1 MFIHF
6 PITFHRN
13 EKRYEGK
20 NVDLLFCC
28 FHEPQ
33 KDVAG
38 SVRSAEYSIVLHG
51 TCIRVGYCDL
61 RFGMN
66 EILYYAGN
74 IGYRIYFPY
83 QGNHYAREAAG
94 LLLNLAAEEYGME
107 QVLITCSP
115 DNHASRKTL
124 EQLHG
129 RLIATTAVP
138 ETHWLYERGETVK
151 NIYLFETKRKG
162 RC

>member
-13 EKRYEGK
+13 EKRYAGK

-115 DNHASRKTL
+115 DNHASRKHTGCMKEERQSRISTCL
-124 EQLHG
+124 KQNGKEGVRTQLC
-129 RLIATTAVP
+129 T
-138 ETHWLYERGETVK
+138 EY
-151 NIYLFETKRKG
+151 
-162 RC
+162 